1 LSRISF
7 KNIILSNI
15 LKKRINHINRISEN
29 PIETQ
34 KKTLKYLINTSK
46 NTEFGI
52 EHSFNRISNYETFIK
67 YIPIRDYEKLFKYIK
82 KIREG
87 GVNILWPGEIRN
99 FAKSSGTTN
108 AKSKFIP
115 LSKETLYN
123 CHYKGGKDMLALY
136 LNSNPNSKM
145 FDGKGIILG
154 GYQENNNKYIDAD
167 LSAIL
172 LKNFPF
178 WVNMHRIPDIKTAV
192 MKDWNKKLEEIT
204 NQSINKNITNLSGVP
219 SWMLLLLQNIVLT
232 TGANNISEIWPNL
245 ELYMHGGINFS
256 PYQNQF
262 NKLIP
267 SNKMNYLET
276 YNASEGFFAIQDRS
290 DSKDMLLML
299 DYGIFY
305 EFIKKEE
312 VNNKKY
318 ETFTIENIKEG
329 IEYAIIITT
338 NSGLWRYLIGDVI
351 EFTSTNPF
359 RLKIK
364 GRIKNCINT
373 FGEELMVSNTDYAI
387 KIACQK
393 TDNELVDYSVAPIYI
408 DKEAGGHEWVIE
420 LSNIPKNI
428 VGFKK
433 ILDLKL
439 KEVNS
444 DYEAKRFKNLVI
456 KKPKI
461 HLVKKGVFYKW
472 LDKNK
477 KLGGQNKITR
487 LSENRKFIE
496 ELIRLDNIS
505 FQQ

>member
-1 LSRISF
+1 
-7 KNIILSNI
+7 
-15 LKKRINHINRISEN
+15 
-29 PIETQ
+29 
-34 KKTLKYLINTSK
+34 
-46 NTEFGI
+46 
-52 EHSFNRISNYETFIK
+52 
-67 YIPIRDYEKLFKYIK
+67 
-82 KIREG
+82 
-87 GVNILWPGEIRN
+87 
-99 FAKSSGTTN
+99 
-108 AKSKFIP
+108 IP

-136 LNSNPNSKM
+136 LESKPNSKI

-154 GYQENNNKYIDAD
+154 GYQEKNNKYIDAD

-204 NQSINKNITNLSGVP
+204 NQSINQNITNISGVP

-232 TGANNISEIWPNL
+232 TGTNNISEIWPNL

-267 SNKMNYLET
+267 SGKMNYLET

-312 VNNKKY
+312 VNNKEY

-329 IEYAIIITT
+329 IEYAIVITT
-338 NSGLWRYLIGDVI
+338 NSGLWRYLIGDII

-393 TDNELVDYSVAPIYI
+393 TDNDLVDYSVAPIYI

-420 LSNIPKNI
+420 LSNIPQNI
-428 VGFKK
+428 IEFKK

-444 DYEAKRFKNLVI
+444 DYEAKRFKNLII
-456 KKPKI
+456 KNPKI
-461 HLVKKGVFYKW
+461 NLVKKGVFYKW
-472 LDKNK
+472 LEKNK
-477 KLGGQNKITR
+477 KLGGQNKIAR
-487 LSENRKFIE
+487 LSEDRKFIE
-496 ELIRLDNIS
+496 ELILLDNIS

>member
-1 LSRISF
+1 MSRLSF
-7 KNIILSNI
+7 KNIILSSI
-15 LKKRINHINRISEN
+15 LKKRINQINRISEN

-34 KKTLKYLINTSK
+34 KKTLKYLIDRSRE
-46 NTEFGI
+46 TEFGI

-67 YIPIRDYEKLFKYIK
+67 YIPIRDYEELFKYIK

-87 GVNILWPGEIRN
+87 KKNILWPGEIRN

-154 GYQENNNKYIDAD
+154 GYEEKNNKYIDAD

-178 WVNMHRIPDIKTAV
+178 WVNMNRIPDIKTAI
-192 MKDWNKKLEEIT
+192 MKDWNNKLEKIT
-204 NQSINKNITNLSGVP
+204 NQSINQNITNLSGVP

-299 DYGIFY
+299 D
-305 EFIKKEE
+305 
-312 VNNKKY
+312 
-318 ETFTIENIKEG
+318 
-329 IEYAIIITT
+329 
-338 NSGLWRYLIGDVI
+338 
-351 EFTSTNPF
+351 
-359 RLKIK
+359 
-364 GRIKNCINT
+364 
-373 FGEELMVSNTDYAI
+373 
-387 KIACQK
+387 
-393 TDNELVDYSVAPIYI
+393 
-408 DKEAGGHEWVIE
+408 
-420 LSNIPKNI
+420 
-428 VGFKK
+428 
-433 ILDLKL
+433 
-439 KEVNS
+439 
-444 DYEAKRFKNLVI
+444 
-456 KKPKI
+456 
-461 HLVKKGVFYKW
+461 
-472 LDKNK
+472 
-477 KLGGQNKITR
+477 
-487 LSENRKFIE
+487 
-496 ELIRLDNIS
+496 
-505 FQQ
+505 

>member
-1 LSRISF
+1 MSRLSF
-7 KNIILSNI
+7 KNIILSSI
-15 LKKRINHINRISEN
+15 LKKRINQIKRISEN

-34 KKTLKYLINTSK
+34 KKTLKYLIDTSRE
-46 NTEFGI
+46 TEFGI

-67 YIPIRDYEKLFKYIK
+67 YIPIRDYEELFKYIK

-87 GVNILWPGEIRN
+87 KKNILWPGEIRN

-154 GYQENNNKYIDAD
+154 GYEEKNNKYIDAD

-178 WVNMHRIPDIKTAV
+178 WVNMHRIPDIKTAI

-204 NQSINKNITNLSGVP
+204 NQSINQNITNLSGVP

-290 DSKDMLLML
+290 DSKDM
-299 DYGIFY
+299 
-305 EFIKKEE
+305 
-312 VNNKKY
+312 
-318 ETFTIENIKEG
+318 
-329 IEYAIIITT
+329 
-338 NSGLWRYLIGDVI
+338 S
-351 EFTSTNPF
+351 
-359 RLKIK
+359 
-364 GRIKNCINT
+364 
-373 FGEELMVSNTDYAI
+373 
-387 KIACQK
+387 
-393 TDNELVDYSVAPIYI
+393 
-408 DKEAGGHEWVIE
+408 H
-420 LSNIPKNI
+420 
-428 VGFKK
+428 
-433 ILDLKL
+433 IL
-439 KEVNS
+439 
-444 DYEAKRFKNLVI
+444 Y
-456 KKPKI
+456 
-461 HLVKKGVFYKW
+461 Y
-472 LDKNK
+472 
-477 KLGGQNKITR
+477 
-487 LSENRKFIE
+487 
-496 ELIRLDNIS
+496 
-505 FQQ
+505 

>member
-1 LSRISF
+1 
-7 KNIILSNI
+7 
-15 LKKRINHINRISEN
+15 
-29 PIETQ
+29 
-34 KKTLKYLINTSK
+34 
-46 NTEFGI
+46 
-52 EHSFNRISNYETFIK
+52 
-67 YIPIRDYEKLFKYIK
+67 
-82 KIREG
+82 
-87 GVNILWPGEIRN
+87 LWPGDIRN

-136 LNSNPNSKM
+136 LNRNPNSKI
-145 FDGKGIILG
+145 FNGKGIILG
-154 GYQENNNKYIDAD
+154 GFQENNNKYIDAD

-178 WVNMHRIPDIKTAV
+178 WVNIHRVPDIKTAV
-192 MKDWNKKLEEIT
+192 MKDWNKKLEKIT
-204 NQSINKNITNLSGVP
+204 NQSVNQNITNLSGVP
-219 SWMLLLLQNIVLT
+219 SWMILLLQNIVLT

-262 NKLIP
+262 NRLIP
-267 SNKMNYLET
+267 SNKMNYVET

-305 EFIKKEE
+305 EFIKKKE
-312 VNNKKY
+312 VNNKEY
-318 ETFTIENIKEG
+318 EIFTIENIKEG
-329 IEYAIIITT
+329 IEYAIVITT
-338 NSGLWRYLIGDVI
+338 NSGLWRYLIGDII

-387 KIACQK
+387 KIACQQ

-428 VGFKK
+428 IEFKK

-444 DYEAKRFKNLVI
+444 DYEAKRFNNLVI
-456 KKPKI
+456 KNPKI

-472 LDKNK
+472 LEKNK
-477 KLGGQNKITR
+477 KLGGQNKIAR
-487 LSENRKFIE
+487 LSEDRKFIE

>member
-1 LSRISF
+1 
-7 KNIILSNI
+7 
-15 LKKRINHINRISEN
+15 
-29 PIETQ
+29 
-34 KKTLKYLINTSK
+34 
-46 NTEFGI
+46 
-52 EHSFNRISNYETFIK
+52 
-67 YIPIRDYEKLFKYIK
+67 
-82 KIREG
+82 
-87 GVNILWPGEIRN
+87 
-99 FAKSSGTTN
+99 
-108 AKSKFIP
+108 
-115 LSKETLYN
+115 
-123 CHYKGGKDMLALY
+123 
-136 LNSNPNSKM
+136 
-145 FDGKGIILG
+145 
-154 GYQENNNKYIDAD
+154 
-167 LSAIL
+167 
-172 LKNFPF
+172 
-178 WVNMHRIPDIKTAV
+178 
-192 MKDWNKKLEEIT
+192 
-204 NQSINKNITNLSGVP
+204 
-219 SWMLLLLQNIVLT
+219 
-232 TGANNISEIWPNL
+232 
-245 ELYMHGGINFS
+245 MHGGINFS

-267 SNKMNYLET
+267 SSKMNYLET
-276 YNASEGFFAIQDRS
+276 YNASEGFFAIQDRP

-312 VNNKKY
+312 VNNKEY

-338 NSGLWRYLIGDVI
+338 NSGLWRYLIGDII

-393 TDNELVDYSVAPIYI
+393 TDNDLVDYSVAPIYI

-420 LSNIPKNI
+420 LSNIPQNI
-428 VGFKK
+428 IEFKK

-456 KKPKI
+456 KNPKI
-461 HLVKKGVFYKW
+461 NLVKKGVFYKW
-472 LDKNK
+472 LEKNK
-477 KLGGQNKITR
+477 KLGGQNKIAR
-487 LSENRKFIE
+487 LSEDRKFIE
-496 ELIRLDNIS
+496 ELILLDNIS

>member
-1 LSRISF
+1 
-7 KNIILSNI
+7 
-15 LKKRINHINRISEN
+15 
-29 PIETQ
+29 
-34 KKTLKYLINTSK
+34 
-46 NTEFGI
+46 
-52 EHSFNRISNYETFIK
+52 
-67 YIPIRDYEKLFKYIK
+67 
-82 KIREG
+82 
-87 GVNILWPGEIRN
+87 
-99 FAKSSGTTN
+99 
-108 AKSKFIP
+108 
-115 LSKETLYN
+115 
-123 CHYKGGKDMLALY
+123 
-136 LNSNPNSKM
+136 
-145 FDGKGIILG
+145 
-154 GYQENNNKYIDAD
+154 
-167 LSAIL
+167 
-172 LKNFPF
+172 
-178 WVNMHRIPDIKTAV
+178 
-192 MKDWNKKLEEIT
+192 
-204 NQSINKNITNLSGVP
+204 
-219 SWMLLLLQNIVLT
+219 MLLLLQNIVLT